1 MNPHSFANDHWHYFA
16 GIAAE
21 SCPCSHVLDYLSID
35 AVEKSDVFHSGEHVF
50 FLKPFHLVEEILALV
65 ANAAVHISVW
75 TLMTMETPLDL
86 MWPNFSAD
94 TARNV
99 KSGPRSP
106 KASGMVMH
114 RVPTSSYSAQ

>member
-1 MNPHSFANDHWHYFA
+1 MNPHSFAYDHWHYFA

-21 SCPCSHVLDYLSID
+21 SCPCSHLLDYLSID
-35 AVEKSDVFHSGEHVF
+35 AVEKAYVFHSGEHAF

-75 TLMTMETPLDL
+75 TLMAMETPRNL
-86 MWPNFSAD
+86 MWPNSSAD

-114 RVPTSSYSAQ
+114 RVPSSSYSAQ